1 MKIYTVRFSTAVL
14 GVLLFVSCEHEQ
26 KEFSSENFSE
36 EQVKARIDSLLNQ
49 KTKADTTQVAMLLNS
64 LKDDK
69 KEHYVNLARTYYYRL
84 GDQKMADS
92 INDQLTTKF
101 PQGIQARQLAAT
113 KIYEAETT
121 LEKEELY
128 TTWIKNFPPEDF
140 SNDLIIG
147 DYVVSNIASAYAEE
161 KKYRKAIEFTE
172 NLKEPFWE
180 SSGLYPVINIFYST
194 ENYEGAEALMK
205 RAIASSKVYVNTT
218 DDNTEKARF
227 ARQVYYDL
235 LPLYAKILSKQEK
248 EVEALAVFEENY
260 DRMQSVSAEN
270 SFLYAK
276 LLLDKGQENK
286 ALEILESVVRL
297 GQSNEEVDNLF
308 KTLFLKNKGDSVA
321 YIKFIKE
328 LKEIRLADLK
338 EKLEADMVREKA
350 PEFSLLDFDG
360 TRVKL
365 SDYKDKIVILDFWA
379 TWCAPCKKSFPA
391 MQMAINKFKDDNDVV
406 FLFIHTWERDDN
418 PTQAAK
424 DYITSNN
431 YDFKVL
437 MDLKDPKTK
446 LNEAVS
452 VYGVQGIPAKFV
464 IDANGFI
471 RFKLSGFTGGNE
483 MAVDEMSM
491 MVDLIKSES

>member
-180 SSGLYPVINIFYST
+180 SSGLYPVINI
-194 ENYEGAEALMK
+194 
-205 RAIASSKVYVNTT
+205 
-218 DDNTEKARF
+218 
-227 ARQVYYDL
+227 
-235 LPLYAKILSKQEK
+235 
-248 EVEALAVFEENY
+248 
-260 DRMQSVSAEN
+260 
-270 SFLYAK
+270 
-276 LLLDKGQENK
+276 
-286 ALEILESVVRL
+286 
-297 GQSNEEVDNLF
+297 
-308 KTLFLKNKGDSVA
+308 
-321 YIKFIKE
+321 
-328 LKEIRLADLK
+328 
-338 EKLEADMVREKA
+338 
-350 PEFSLLDFDG
+350 
-360 TRVKL
+360 
-365 SDYKDKIVILDFWA
+365 
-379 TWCAPCKKSFPA
+379 
-391 MQMAINKFKDDNDVV
+391 
-406 FLFIHTWERDDN
+406 
-418 PTQAAK
+418 
-424 DYITSNN
+424 
-431 YDFKVL
+431 
-437 MDLKDPKTK
+437 
-446 LNEAVS
+446 
-452 VYGVQGIPAKFV
+452 
-464 IDANGFI
+464 
-471 RFKLSGFTGGNE
+471 
-483 MAVDEMSM
+483 
-491 MVDLIKSES
+491 